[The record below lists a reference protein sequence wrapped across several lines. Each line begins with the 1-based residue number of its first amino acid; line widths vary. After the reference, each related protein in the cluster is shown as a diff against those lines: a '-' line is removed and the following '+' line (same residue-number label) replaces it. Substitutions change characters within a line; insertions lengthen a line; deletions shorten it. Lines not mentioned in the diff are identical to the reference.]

1 MAYPSIEQYQ
11 TALQHPNTAF
21 SDAELASGRIRTS
34 NIGWPL
40 VASGGFA
47 LTYAVDTGARKYAV
61 RCFHR
66 EAPGIERRYAAI
78 SAKLAGLNSSYFV
91 KFEFQRA
98 GVKINNALYPLVKM
112 AWAQGETLG
121 EFVESNY
128 RNRAALTNLV
138 ASLSALAAYLE
149 AQGIAHGDI
158 QEGNLMVAD
167 GGRKVQLIDYDGM
180 YVPEVASLGGAE
192 LGHRDFQHPKR
203 TISDFG
209 IRLDRFSFIVLNLSL
224 RALCERPSLWNTSQS
239 GAGVI
244 VCRANDFA
252 TPHQS
257 PVLQEI
263 GRIPSLEREAKDFA
277 AICSSDFSAVPTL
290 ADFAAGRNV
299 PKLVAP
305 SASAMASA
313 QRAGYL
319 SQYPVLDAT
328 DYALFHQHI
337 GSMVELVGKIVDVK
351 TLTSY
356 GRTYIFIN
364 FSYWKGKAVKI
375 ALWTEALKGAKEVP
389 TEAWVGRWVTIKGL
403 VEPVYRSKKYGYEH
417 LTINAAAVTQ
427 IITLTEQE
435 AKYRLSPV
443 PVPQQVVEKSQS
455 NSEALRK
462 LTANSSTG
470 TSTGTNIPRPPVPA
484 TSIAPHPP
492 VSPNQRVL
500 QQMMQKPP
508 APPVQSNQ
516 RTQASVSTARV
527 APNPTNRPVAQNTN
541 SSLQAL
547 NDALKHGN
555 KQGFFGWLKGLF
567 NWRN

>member
-21 SDAELASGRIRTS
+21 TDAELAAGKIKTS

-47 LTYAVDTGARKYAV
+47 LTYAVETAQKKYAV

-66 EAPGIERRYAAI
+66 EAAGIERRYAAI
-78 SAKLAGLNSSYFV
+78 STKLAGLNSNYFV

-98 GVKINNALYPLVKM
+98 GVKINNASYPLVKM
-112 AWAQGETLG
+112 AWAQGATLG
-121 EFVESNY
+121 EFVESNF
-128 RNRAALTNLV
+128 RNKVALTNLI

-149 AQGIAHGDI
+149 SQGIAHGDI

-180 YVPEVASLGGAE
+180 YVPEVASLGGTE

-203 TISDFG
+203 TVSDFG
-209 IRLDRFSFIVLNLSL
+209 TRLDRFSFIVLNVAL
-224 RALCERPSLWNTSQS
+224 RALCESPSLWNTSQS

-252 TPHQS
+252 APHQS

-263 GRIPSLEREAKDFA
+263 GRIPCLSREAKDFA
-277 AICSSDFSAVPTL
+277 AICSSDFAAIPTL
-290 ADFAAGRNV
+290 ADFVAGRNV
-299 PKLVAP
+299 PKLAAP
-305 SASAMASA
+305 SVNATASV
-313 QRAGYL
+313 QRSGYL

-328 DYALFHQHI
+328 DYALFHKHI
-337 GSMVELVGKIVDVK
+337 GSMVELVGKIVEVK

-364 FSYWKGKAVKI
+364 FSHWKGKAVKI
-375 ALWTEALKGAKEVP
+375 ALWSTALKAAKEVP
-389 TEAWVGRWVTIKGL
+389 TDAWVGRWVTIKGL
-403 VEPVYRSKKYGYEH
+403 VEPVYKSKKYGYEH

-435 AKYRLSPV
+435 AKYRLAPV
-443 PVPQQVVEKSQS
+443 PASVAAMAGSNS
-455 NSEALRK
+455 NSEALQMLMAKSSTAGSTGRPAVAPASNAAK
-462 LTANSSTG
+462 PAPTQQTLSANQMALQRLRQQSAAQPAQPITPSRVASPTTQAKTGPVQLSSPGANSS
-470 TSTGTNIPRPPVPA
+470 
-484 TSIAPHPP
+484 
-492 VSPNQRVL
+492 
-500 QQMMQKPP
+500 ME
-508 APPVQSNQ
+508 
-516 RTQASVSTARV
+516 ARH
-527 APNPTNRPVAQNTN
+527 
-541 SSLQAL
+541 
-547 NDALKHGN
+547 DALKNQN
-555 KQGFFGWLKGLF
+555 KPGILDWLRRLF
-567 NWRN
+567 S